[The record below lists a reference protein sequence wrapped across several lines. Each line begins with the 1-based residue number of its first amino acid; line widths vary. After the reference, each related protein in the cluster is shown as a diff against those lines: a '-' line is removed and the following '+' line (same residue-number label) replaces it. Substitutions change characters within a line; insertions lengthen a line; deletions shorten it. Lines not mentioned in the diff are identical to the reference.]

1 MSSTLTVC
9 SVKRQVH
16 LSLTMALYIFE
27 QMNVKSDSSS
37 NFFYD
42 SDKVCFTVVVKV

>member
-9 SVKRQVH
+9 SVKRRVH
-16 LSLTMALYIFE
+16 LSLTMALYIFD
-27 QMNVKSDSSS
+27 QMNVKSDSS

-42 SDKVCFTVVVKV
+42 LDKVCFTVVVKV